1 MKKFF
6 LKKKKFVCLGSN
18 TKVDMIFFSRLNLP
32 ENSTKKRKEVKFR

>member
-6 LKKKKFVCLGSN
+6 LKKKKFVGLGSN

-32 ENSTKKRKEVKFR
+32 EKSTEKGGEI